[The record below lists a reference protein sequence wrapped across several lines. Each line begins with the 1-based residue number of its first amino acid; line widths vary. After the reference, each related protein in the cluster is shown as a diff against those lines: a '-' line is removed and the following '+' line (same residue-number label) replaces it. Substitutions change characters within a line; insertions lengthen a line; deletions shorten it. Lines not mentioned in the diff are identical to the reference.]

1 MADPSVD
8 STPPRLQHVG
18 NQFTAAQ
25 TPGFEVLRRE
35 LRETMLNKLLCLPYD
50 AWMQAFLPPQ
60 ENDADVDDNAF
71 EGLFDGVPLGESEPK
86 MYDPFVKA
94 VNGAGILADFVLAKT
109 SVKPALDDKDGLKV
123 DGGMY
128 PKDCPAVTDE
138 RTDWASVEV
147 FIECKPNH
155 NYDPY
160 DDSTKTGFPFA
171 EDRRNALGQIST
183 YASRVFEYQQLTHHF
198 GVVLLGTWARL
209 GRWDRSGVV
218 FSSVFDYKQEPAK
231 LVRFFYRVA
240 HASAEARGHD
250 PTATRV
256 VKGSEDY
263 KILQGWAAKAQAYA
277 EDPSLAQK
285 DYVGKQ
291 FVDSLNKARAW
302 WRLRVADDK
311 HGVKDF
317 LVGKPTFAAP
327 GVVGRGTRGYIALS
341 ISDPGTPFVYL
352 KDCWRVVHDR
362 SELEGDILSNLNA
375 KGVQNIPTALYHAD
389 VADQRTVSQDFC
401 TCAKSG
407 CAAEVV
413 VETGVQ
419 PTHGGNDIQN
429 TDDNHGESVDGSS
442 ADRGTEPK
450 EQGVDGAGQRVT
462 AGAKDQQKPKKEVC
476 RLKTHRH
483 YRLVVREVG
492 LPLKEFP
499 CGRVLVWCIRDA
511 IIAHQDAY
519 EKAKIMHRDISVG
532 NILII
537 PPTGKDGKTTY
548 QGVLA
553 DWELSKRLD
562 DYEKDARHPDRTGTW
577 QFMSVNIQDNP
588 ETQVEIADEL
598 ESFLHVMIYCA
609 IRYLPHTCE
618 NVGDFMYRYFDDG
631 LRRGEAEYTCGAS
644 KRLVMKTGELTTL
657 TDEQIIFLRRPRDSN
672 AGPPTAKD
680 QHPINRLLTQLL
692 KYFSAR
698 YVLAK
703 RHALNSEPDVFDMY
717 LDEDE
722 LEGEF
727 GGSQSQVSEPPTRL
741 LEARYKLMQ
750 THPRILKMLSMA
762 SERVASVW
770 PGPEDRLPDQLQPTY
785 KPDMLEKTRDKRAA
799 PDDTPEEQPA
809 SKRQRSAAMDVAYS
823 SSPPSSSPTAPL
835 PLRTQDALFAL
846 NGVTSPRWSAYVIKL
861 LASGSQDGIFGRSLL
876 PPPPSILIAPS
887 VTRCI
892 APILSLRNVV
902 I

>member
-1 MADPSVD
+1 
-8 STPPRLQHVG
+8 
-18 NQFTAAQ
+18 
-25 TPGFEVLRRE
+25 
-35 LRETMLNKLLCLPYD
+35 MLNKLLCLPYD

-71 EGLFDGVPLGESEPK
+71 EGLFDGVLLGESEPK

-231 LVRFFYRVA
+231 LARFFYRVA
-240 HASAEARGHD
+240 HASAETRGHD

-256 VKGSEDY
+256 VKGSEEY
-263 KILQGWAAKAQAYA
+263 KILQGWAAKAKAYA
-277 EDPSLAQK
+277 EDPFLAQK

-302 WRLRVADDK
+302 WRLRVTDDK

-317 LVGKPTFAAP
+317 LVGNPTFAAP

-341 ISDPGTPFVYL
+341 ISDPDMPFVYL

-362 SELEGDILSNLNA
+362 SELEGDILSNLNSH
-375 KGVQNIPTALYHAD
+375 GVKNVPTALYHGD
-389 VADQRTVSQDFC
+389 VADQRTVSQDVC

-413 VETGVQ
+413 VETTVP
-419 PTHGGNDIQN
+419 PTEGGNDMHN
-429 TDDNHGESVDGSS
+429 ADGNGESVDGSS

-450 EQGVDGAGQRVT
+450 EQGVDDAGQRVT

-499 CGRVLVWCIRDA
+499 CGRILVWCIRDA
-511 IIAHQDAY
+511 IIAHQDAHN
-519 EKAKIMHRDISVG
+519 KAKMMHHDISAG

-537 PPTGKDGKTTY
+537 PSTDNDGETTY
-548 QGVLA
+548 QGLLA

-562 DYEKDARHPDRTGTW
+562 DYKKDARHPDRTGTW
-577 QFMSVNIQDNP
+577 QFMSVNIQDHP

-618 NVGDFMYRYFDDG
+618 NVGDFIHHFFDDG
-631 LRRGEAEYTCGAS
+631 VCVEEAEYTCGAL
-644 KRLVMKTGELTTL
+644 KRMVMDSGVLKTLSNRP
-657 TDEQIIFLRRPRDSN
+657 IIFLRRPRNPLSP
-672 AGPPTAKD
+672 PPTVAD
-680 QHPINRLLTQLL
+680 EHPINSLFKFLLP
-692 KYFSAR
+692 YFRAR
-698 YVLAK
+698 YMLAADSEHTDEPSEFAAFFAGRRAAIARPSFSVPQLSQDDLK
-703 RHALNSEPDVFDMY
+703 ALAESIKTHSAIIGD
-717 LDEDE
+717 LD
-722 LEGEF
+722 
-727 GGSQSQVSEPPTRL
+727 
-741 LEARYKLMQ
+741 
-750 THPRILKMLSMA
+750 MA
-762 SERVASVW
+762 SEEMKARW
-770 PGPEDRLPDQLQPTY
+770 PGSEDRLPDQLKADY
-785 KPDMLEKTRDKRAA
+785 KPNKVAKTREKRTA
-799 PDDTPEEQPA
+799 PDGESADQPS
-809 SKRQRSAAMDVAYS
+809 SKRHCS
-823 SSPPSSSPTAPL
+823 
-835 PLRTQDALFAL
+835 DASRA
-846 NGVTSPRWSAYVIKL
+846 
-861 LASGSQDGIFGRSLL
+861 
-876 PPPPSILIAPS
+876 
-887 VTRCI
+887 
-892 APILSLRNVV
+892 
-902 I
+902 